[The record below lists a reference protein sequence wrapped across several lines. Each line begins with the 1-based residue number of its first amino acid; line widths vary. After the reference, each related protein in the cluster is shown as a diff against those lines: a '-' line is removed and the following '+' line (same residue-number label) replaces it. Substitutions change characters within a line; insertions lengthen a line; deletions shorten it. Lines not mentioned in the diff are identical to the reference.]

1 MENNLLPVPIGD
13 YFQPRKQN
21 NSSYNLR
28 TRKNTSAAPIAYR
41 LISSERSIQYH
52 GVNLWKNIPN
62 EIKKCKS
69 FISFKSHYK
78 FFFLNDDE
86 A

>member
-1 MENNLLPVPIGD
+1 MKIFEFI
-13 YFQPRKQN
+13 RKQN
-21 NSSYNLR
+21 NSGYNLR
-28 TRKNTSAAPIAYR
+28 SRKNTSTASIAHR
-41 LISSERSIQYH
+41 LISSESSVQYH
-52 GVNLWKNIPN
+52 GANLWKNIPN
-62 EIKKCKS
+62 DIKKYKS